1 MKRVGVDVGGTFT
14 DLIYIDEEDGE
25 VVVHKLPSTPADPS
39 LATLQGVDE
48 LCERAGITPA
58 QIDHFFHGTTVATN
72 IVLEHT
78 GAKVGMLTTKGYR
91 DILHIARHK
100 RPLSF
105 SLYQDVPWQKHPL
118 VRRRYRRPI
127 TERIIAPQGKV
138 LTPLDE
144 DEVRQAVRLLK
155 DEGVESIAVCYL
167 FSFLNPTHEKRTK
180 EIILEEYPDC
190 YLSVRHEVLP
200 QYREYEGFS
209 TVCLNAY
216 VGPQISRYVRRLD
229 QTITDK
235 GIHGG
240 LHLMTSVGGVAT
252 TEGAAYRPVNL
263 LMSGP
268 VAGLIGGIWTGKST
282 GFPSVITLDVGGTS
296 ADIGVA
302 PDGQI
307 RMKHLLDTKVAG
319 YHAMIPMV
327 EIDTI
332 GAGGGSLAYIDAG
345 GMFRV
350 GPKSAGADPGP
361 ACYGKG
367 GTQPTA
373 TDALVVLGRIRAENF
388 LGGQVQVQRRLAE
401 EAVQREL
408 CQPLGVDLDQAALGA
423 VQILTHSM
431 IEGIEISSVQK
442 GYDPRDF
449 ALVAA
454 GGAGPLFAC
463 DIAQE
468 LHIPK
473 ILVPRYPGITS
484 ALGLLATDIVYEF
497 VATEM
502 QLFSTLDRD
511 KLTTDFAVLE
521 KQAIKR
527 LQVDG
532 MDADQSAHQSLIRR
546 IADCRYVGQGYELR
560 VALPLGDITPAW
572 QEQAVEAFHTA
583 HEREYV
589 RRFPDSDIQIVNIRV
604 QGVGL
609 IPELRLK
616 DIPVGNGDAQE
627 ALTST
632 LDVTFNADG
641 KPEKLS
647 TAFYDRTRLK
657 AGNIITGPA
666 IIEQL
671 DSTIVVNP
679 GLSAEVDQYGTLII
693 ACE

>member
-14 DLIYIDEEDGE
+14 DLIYVDEDQGG

-39 LATLQGVDE
+39 QASLDGVE
-48 LCERAGITPA
+48 ALCAQVGIPAA
-58 QIDHFFHGTTVATN
+58 QIDHFFHGTTIATN
-72 IVLEHT
+72 IVLEHA
-78 GAKVGMLTTKGYR
+78 GAQVGMLTTKGYR

-105 SLYQDVPWQKHPL
+105 SLYQDVPWQKYPL

-127 TERIIAPQGKV
+127 SERIIAPDGEV
-138 LTPLDE
+138 FTPLDE
-144 DEVRQAVRLLK
+144 DEVREAVRRLK
-155 DEGVESIAVCYL
+155 REGVAAIAVCFL
-167 FSFLNPTHEKRTK
+167 FSFLNPAHEQRAKA
-180 EIILEEYPDC
+180 IILEEYPEC
-190 YLSVRHEVLP
+190 YLSVRHEILP

-216 VGPQISRYVRRLD
+216 IGPQVSRYVRRLD
-229 QTITDK
+229 RTITDR
-235 GIHGG
+235 GIRGG

-252 TEGAAYRPVNL
+252 AEGAAQRPVNL

-268 VAGLIGGIWTGKST
+268 VAGLIGGIWTGKNT
-282 GFPSVITLDVGGTS
+282 GSPSVITLDVGGTS

-302 PDGQI
+302 PDGRL

-327 EIDTI
+327 EIDAI

-350 GPKSAGADPGP
+350 GPKSAGVDPGP
-361 ACYGKG
+361 ACYGRG
-367 GTQPTA
+367 GSRPTA
-373 TDALVVLGRIRAENF
+373 TDALVVLGRLRAENV
-388 LGGQVQVQRRLAE
+388 LGGQVRVQPDLAA
-401 EAVQREL
+401 EAVQQEL
-408 CQPLGVDLDQAALGA
+408 CRPLGLSVEEAALGA
-423 VQILTHSM
+423 VRILTQSM
-431 IEGIEISSVQK
+431 VEGIEISSVQK

-454 GGAGPLFAC
+454 GGAGPVFAC
-463 DIAQE
+463 DIARE
-468 LHIPK
+468 LRIPTV
-473 ILVPRYPGITS
+473 LVPRYPGITS

-497 VATEM
+497 VTTEM
-502 QLFSTLDRD
+502 QLFSALNRAKLAADFSTLEGRASERLRAD
-511 KLTTDFAVLE
+511 KL
-521 KQAIKR
+521 
-527 LQVDG
+527 G
-532 MDADQSAHQSLIRR
+532 ADQSLIRR
-546 IADCRYVGQGYELR
+546 IADCRYIGQGYELR
-560 VALPLGDITPAW
+560 VELPVGEITADW
-572 QEQAVEAFHTA
+572 QHRAAEAFHQA

-589 RRFPDSDIQIVNIRV
+589 RRFPDSDIQLVNIRV

-616 DIPVGNGDAQE
+616 EIPTGGSSPDA
-627 ALTST
+627 ARIAT
-632 LDVTFNADG
+632 LDVIFNTDG
-641 KPEKLS
+641 IPEKLA
-647 TAFYDRTRLK
+647 TDFYDRERLQ

-671 DSTIVVNP
+671 DSTVVVNP
-679 GLSAEVDQYGTLII
+679 GLSAEVDRQGILII